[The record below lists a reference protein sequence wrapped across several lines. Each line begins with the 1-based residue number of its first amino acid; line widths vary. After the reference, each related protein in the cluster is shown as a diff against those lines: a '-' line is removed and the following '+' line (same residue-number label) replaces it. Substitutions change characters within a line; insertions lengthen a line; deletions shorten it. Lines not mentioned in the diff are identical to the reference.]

1 MRCQK
6 HFQQELILAVSFCK
20 KYCYGTSTS
29 SITSPHLETRP
40 PCSQMQESWSRE
52 GKEMRNSAVWSQLVP
67 WNLDSFYVKTLIR
80 KQAPCAKRQAHTGN
94 QTYFCCSWADFQGF
108 LCCWPHCVQPAEEVP
123 PLARQPRAKRL
134 FSGVQCNFLTGGWF
148 QPLLEGCLSLGTAR
162 WMKSHIYCGFL
173 RAGSGS
179 AGLDGTGRI
188 AL

>member
-40 PCSQMQESWSRE
+40 PCSQTQVMESGRRDETQWGVE
-52 GKEMRNSAVWSQLVP
+52 PVP
-67 WNLDSFYVKTLIR
+67 WNLHTFYVKTLIG
-80 KQAPCAKRQAHTGN
+80 KQAPCTKRQAHTSN
-94 QTYFCCSWADFQGF
+94 LFF
-108 LCCWPHCVQPAEEVP
+108 LLLLGWLSVIAVLLATVCVQQAGEVP

-134 FSGVQCNFLTGGWF
+134 FSGKQCNFLTWVWF
-148 QPLLEGCLSLGTAR
+148 QPLLEGCLSLGTAK
-162 WMKSHIYCGFL
+162 WMASHMYCGFL